1 MATLRNQIG
10 VNTATRV
17 VFDTNIWI
25 SAALSTYGAPA
36 QVLRRVLQQGVPVF
50 SEVTF
55 AELEIRLWKPKFD
68 RYISMEVRRD
78 LLRDAKAAA
87 HWVVIPD
94 QIAAVAYCRDVEDD
108 KFIRTARAASATW
121 LVTGDKDLLVL
132 QKVLSVEILTP
143 SAALERMSLN
153 DE

>member
-1 MATLRNQIG
+1 MATLRNQIK

-17 VFDTNIWI
+17 VVDTNVWI
-25 SAALSTYGAPA
+25 SAALSTRGAPA

-50 SEVTF
+50 SEATF
-55 AELEIRLWKPKFD
+55 AELEVRLWKPKFD
-68 RYISMEVRRD
+68 RYISIDARRD
-78 LLRDAKAAA
+78 VLRDANAAA
-87 HWVVIPD
+87 HWVAIPE
-94 QIAAVAYCRDVEDD
+94 QIAAIAYCRDVEDD
-108 KFIRTARAASATW
+108 KFIHTALAASANW

-143 SAALERMSLN
+143 SNALERMSLN